1 MKTNSVK
8 KSHSLNQKGQATIEA
23 VLIMVVLVGIFQ
35 FVSNTFK
42 EEDLVKEY
50 VQRPWQ
56 SRVAGM
62 IENGAWGTPD
72 ETNPLHPNRLA
83 RHSSI
88 VGTDV
93 Q

>member
-1 MKTNSVK
+1 MKNGSAT
-8 KSHSLNQKGQATIEA
+8 KSHGLNQKGQATIEA
-23 VLIMVVLVGIFQ
+23 VLIMVVMVGVFQ
-35 FVSNTFK
+35 LITNKFK
-42 EEDLVKEY
+42 EDDLIKEY
-50 VQRPWQ
+50 IQKPWQ